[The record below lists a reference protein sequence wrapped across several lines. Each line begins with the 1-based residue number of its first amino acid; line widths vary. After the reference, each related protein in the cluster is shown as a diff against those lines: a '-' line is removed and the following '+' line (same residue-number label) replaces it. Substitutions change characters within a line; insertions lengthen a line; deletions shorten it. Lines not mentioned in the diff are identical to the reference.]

1 MLSKIDLIG
10 EKELK
15 EMVNYFKRKK
25 WKYFVFQ

>member
-10 EKELK
+10 EKEQRDGD
-15 EMVNYFKRKK
+15 YFKKKK